1 MIDNI
6 KPYIQ
11 LSRINKPIGIYLLLW
26 PTCWALMLSSNGKLQ
41 YSTTIVFILGVII
54 MRSLGCVINDLADRN
69 IDPHVERT
77 RTRPLANKSISVK
90 RALIFAL
97 FLASIALLLLL
108 ILPPQTWVF
117 APIALLLAISY
128 PFCKRFINCPQF
140 ILGLAFSISIPMVY
154 AATINKVPP
163 QAWHLFL
170 IAVIWPLIYDTQYA
184 LTDKS
189 DDLKIGIKSSA
200 IWFGNYVYTIIAMLQ
215 LVFYCSWIFF
225 ARAYDLK
232 PIFYVA
238 LAISFSMAIYQQK
251 LIITGKRKL
260 QFKSFENNNPVGL
273 IILIG
278 LAAAML

>member
-26 PTCWALMLSSNGKLQ
+26 PTCWALMLSSNGRLQ
-41 YSTTIVFILGVII
+41 YSTTIIFILGVVI

-77 RTRPLANKSISVK
+77 KTRPLANKSISVK

-108 ILPPQTWVF
+108 KLPPQTWVF
-117 APIALLLAISY
+117 APITLLLAISY

-140 ILGLAFSISIPMVY
+140 ILGLAFSTSIPMVY

-200 IWFGNYVYTIIAMLQ
+200 IWFGSYVYTIIAMLQ
-215 LVFYCSWIFF
+215 LVFYCSWGVF

-278 LAAAML
+278 LAAAIL